1 MKCVIQ
7 RVSSCSVK
15 VEGRIVGSIGLG
27 ALVLLGI
34 HREDEISQ
42 IAPLIQRLIHLR
54 FFSDQQD
61 KTNLSLIDTKG
72 ELLIVSQFTLY
83 ANCKSGR
90 RPSFTEAASGDRAKA
105 LYEAFVSEARRYI
118 TKVETGIFAEKMQV
132 ELINDGPFTLIL
144 EDR

>member
-7 RVSSCSVK
+7 RVISCSVK
-15 VEGRIVGSIGLG
+15 VDDGVVGSIGPG

-34 HREDEISQ
+34 HREDEASQ
-42 IAPLIQRLIHLR
+42 IAPLVQKLIHLR
-54 FFSDQQD
+54 FFSDSED
-61 KTNLSLIDTKG
+61 KTNLSLLDTKG
-72 ELLIVSQFTLY
+72 ELLVVSQFTLY

-90 RPSFTEAASGDRAKA
+90 RPSFTEAASGDQAKA
-105 LYEAFVSEARRYI
+105 LYEAFVEEARRHV
-118 TKVETGIFAEKMQV
+118 TRVETGTFAAYMQV

>member
-1 MKCVIQ
+1 VKCVIQ